1 MDGSNPYT
9 VTFCEQADISDLCL
23 YDWYD
28 WCYFREESGIQFPFQ
43 KEILGRVL
51 VPMKNEGNEMVQS
64 VLKSNDQ
71 VVPRRTCRQLTITE
85 INSPVETK
93 KRETFDA
100 LIYRKYYDSIT
111 IAPTVKPEYA
121 DSADDLQYDE
131 DEEAPII
138 PDDDPVD
145 ATGKAV
151 YEQPFTDML
160 LNAEVLL
167 PQGEE

>member
-1 MDGSNPYT
+1 
-9 VTFCEQADISDLCL
+9 
-23 YDWYD
+23 
-28 WCYFREESGIQFPFQ
+28 
-43 KEILGRVL
+43 
-51 VPMKNEGNEMVQS
+51 MKNEGNEMVQS

-71 VVPRRTCRQLTITE
+71 VVPRRTCRQLTIAE

-100 LIYRKYYDSIT
+100 LTYRKYCDSII

-167 PQGEE
+167 PQGEEMKTAKVIRRSKNRDGNIIGSYNENPMLKTFVYD